1 MLPGDE
7 LKDMEARLKALEG
20 ALANLEART
29 VRMSVS
35 LSVSVGLSCLSV
47 SLSLSL
53 SQREG
58 LLAVDFEHI
67 ICLCNLRLK
76 IRVQTE

>member
-53 SQREG
+53 SPKERDSW
-58 LLAVDFEHI
+58 LWTLNTSSVCA
-67 ICLCNLRLK
+67 ICA
-76 IRVQTE
+76 